1 MPQVTL
7 QYVLTKIVKLPLLEY
22 LVSLTA
28 ELLDPPIKQKV
39 TNAKMTPNLVV
50 AIVHLS
56 KSGYQIK

>member
-22 LVSLTA
+22 LVALTA

-39 TNAKMTPNLVV
+39 TNAKKTPNLVV

-56 KSGYQIK
+56 KSGHPIK